1 MPTTEELAR
10 LAELGWAALFLI
22 GVVAVTIGLHRR
34 WWVPGWVYQAEVTR
48 RVKLEQQLERTTRL
62 LDTLVRRNV
71 ARREDVVPRNPKG
84 LQHVYVPES
93 DRPGLLETLERRG
106 GHEAGP
112 RP

>member
-1 MPTTEELAR
+1 MPTPEELAR
-10 LAELGWAALFLI
+10 LAELGWAALFLL
-22 GVVAVTIGLHRR
+22 GVVVVAVGLHRR

-71 ARREDVVPRNPKG
+71 APRAAQRG
-84 LQHVYVPES
+84 SQVYVPEAE
-93 DRPGLLETLERRG
+93 RPSLLETLERGATGDDAVR
-106 GHEAGP
+106 